1 MSHGRHGDPVE
12 HLNDDHADDLLA
24 VARAFGG
31 RPDATSARAERIDGN
46 GIDVVL
52 ATPGGPA
59 RARIGFIEPVTDPD
73 GLRAAFAALAHG
85 ARTILAAD
93 NNE

>member
-1 MSHGRHGDPVE
+1 M
-12 HLNDDHADDLLA
+12 
-24 VARAFGG
+24 ARAFGG

-59 RARIGFIEPVTDPD
+59 RARIGFVEPVADPD

-85 ARTILAAD
+85 ARIILAAA
-93 NNE
+93 NNDIASFALAYTPHPYRVTAIN